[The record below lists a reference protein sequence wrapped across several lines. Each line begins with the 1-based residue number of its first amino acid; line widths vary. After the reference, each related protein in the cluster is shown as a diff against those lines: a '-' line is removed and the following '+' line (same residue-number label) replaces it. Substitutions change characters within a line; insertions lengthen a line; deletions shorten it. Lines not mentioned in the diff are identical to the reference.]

1 MPKGLEELSNEE
13 LMRLYQDAQED
24 AFNIL
29 YQRHSGLVYGY
40 LRKRL
45 PTAQAAS
52 DVFQAAF
59 LKLHRSK
66 EQFNSSFS
74 FTPWL
79 FTVVRTSLLDWQK
92 NQNRRPAPS
101 PLDENFAAPTTPELV
116 TAPDLSALPQPQR
129 TAVELRYLQELS
141 FEEIATRLD
150 TTPGNARQIVSRA
163 LKNLKSMLIKTG
175 GIE

>member
-1 MPKGLEELSNEE
+1 MPERLEELSDEE
-13 LMRLYQDAQED
+13 LMRLYQDARED

-45 PTAQAAS
+45 PSKQAAN

-66 EQFNSSFS
+66 DQFNSSFS
-74 FTPWL
+74 FLPWM
-79 FTVVRTSLLDWQK
+79 FTVVRTTLLDWQK
-92 NQNRRPAPS
+92 SQKQTASALPLPEELAS
-101 PLDENFAAPTTPELV
+101 PPPEEQV
-116 TAPDLSALPQPQR
+116 TLPDLSALPGRQR
-129 TAVELRYLQELS
+129 AAMEMRYTGDLS
-141 FEEIATRLD
+141 FEEIATRLN

-163 LKNLKSMLIKTG
+163 LKSLKSILSKPG

>member
-1 MPKGLEELSNEE
+1 MPKRLEELSDEE
-13 LMRLYQDAQED
+13 LMRLYQDARED
-24 AFNIL
+24 AFNVL

-45 PTAQAAS
+45 PSPQAAN

-66 EQFNSSFS
+66 DQFNGSFA
-74 FTPWL
+74 FMPWM
-79 FTVVRTSLLDWQK
+79 FTVVKTSLYDWQK
-92 NQNRRPAPS
+92 NQNLRAAPLT
-101 PLDENFAAPTTPELV
+101 LDENLASPPLPESVPT
-116 TAPDLSALPQPQR
+116 PDLSVLPEAQR
-129 TAVELRYLQELS
+129 TAVELRYLNELS
-141 FEEIATRLD
+141 FEEIAARLN

-163 LKNLKSMLIKTG
+163 IKGLKALLVKEG

>member
-1 MPKGLEELSNEE
+1 MPERLEELSDEE
-13 LMRLYQDAQED
+13 LMRLYQDARED

-45 PTAQAAS
+45 PSAQAAN

-66 EQFNSSFS
+66 NQFNSSFS
-74 FTPWL
+74 FLPWL

-92 NQNRRPAPS
+92 NQNHMGPMLSLNEDTAS
-101 PLDENFAAPTTPELV
+101 ATQTDQV
-116 TAPDLSALPQPQR
+116 TLPDLSALPGRQR
-129 TAVELRYLQELS
+129 TAVKLRYTDDLS
-141 FEEIATRLD
+141 FEEIAKRLN

-163 LKNLKSMLIKTG
+163 LRSLKSLLGKA
-175 GIE
+175 EDAK